1 MNIMHIGVLGFSI
14 FLLSAPALADSAK
27 TQNSAFDTFKQ
38 IKMLTRGFY
47 CPDDRHKAAKE
58 DLAKIFTT
66 DQNDR
71 LNQNKDMSSNDAKRR
86 VKVAVIASN
95 GCLIDKDDY
104 YKASLIFQHG
114 VLPEHYLQ
122 AIIYANKAVDLGDL
136 RAGPLREATIDRYL
150 MSLGA
155 KQIFATQVSAP
166 VSYKEYETDADQVP
180 CLWPVESDIDLT
192 RDYPHG
198 TLSDRK
204 TVQQRILM
212 MKSQISEC
220 DFPAL
225 SSKDTL
231 KTVLKL
237 KI

>member
-1 MNIMHIGVLGFSI
+1 MNIKYIGVLGVSA
-14 FLLSAPALADSAK
+14 FLLCAPALADSAK
-27 TQNSAFDTFKQ
+27 TQNPAFETFEQ
-38 IKMLTRGFY
+38 IKMLTRGVF
-47 CPDDRHKAAKE
+47 CSEDRHKVAKE
-58 DLAKIFTT
+58 DLAQIYTA

-71 LNQNKDMSSNDAKRR
+71 LNQNKDMSSHDAQRR
-86 VKVAVIASN
+86 AKVAVIASN

-122 AIIYANKAVDLGDL
+122 AIIYANKAVDLGDF

-150 MSLGA
+150 MSLGE

-166 VSYKEYETDADQVP
+166 VYYKEYETDADQVP
-180 CLWPVESDIDLT
+180 CLWPIESDIDLT

-198 TLSDRK
+198 TPSDYE
-204 TVQQRILM
+204 TIQQRILV
-212 MKSQISEC
+212 MKNQISEC